1 MSGRKCLVGG
11 RGQKRMVRVLQASN
25 STTYDTQGVHKNISE
40 CTSRRPMKL
49 MGYSRRRS
57 LCVLLLQLRTAKEMA
72 HVKEKVKNVCGLKV
86 SAPSFECQNL
96 MQKTWKD
103 GSILTYNNNSDC
115 WWWCNDLGDFFG
127 DFIPTELRLS
137 PTATEYCCWPCPS
150 LFDHCITHPCHK
162 TPIISS
168 WFLQQNHNVLT
179 ILCRQL
185 LFGTGHWKWHAWH
198 SSAIVSSTLN
208 DLLFR

>member
-1 MSGRKCLVGG
+1 
-11 RGQKRMVRVLQASN
+11 
-25 STTYDTQGVHKNISE
+25 
-40 CTSRRPMKL
+40 MKL

-57 LCVLLLQLRTAKEMA
+57 LCVLLLQLRTAKEKA
-72 HVKEKVKNVCGLKV
+72 HVKEKVKNMCGLNV
-86 SAPSFECQNL
+86 SAPSFEWECQNL
-96 MQKTWKD
+96 MQMTWKD
-103 GSILTYNNNSDC
+103 GSILTYNNRSDC
-115 WWWCNDLGDFFG
+115 WWWCNDVGFFFLGLYTNRASFKYHSHKVLLLTMSFS
-127 DFIPTELRLS
+127 F
-137 PTATEYCCWPCPS
+137 WPLYTNLPLAAFS
-150 LFDHCITHPCHK
+150 SITHPRHK

-185 LFGTGHWKWHAWH
+185 LFGTGHWKWRAWH